1 MTIHRTPRP
10 ADVYDGTRWVKH
22 IGREVASPLVGRRDF
37 SDRIEAARLA
47 VEARRNLGWPGPVV
61 VTIQADGMR
70 ILRDHCE
77 VTEIDSERGRAIVYP
92 GTLNPRRVD
101 QADLNIRVRR
111 S

>member
-47 VEARRNLGWPGPVV
+47 VEARRNPGWPGPVV
-61 VTIQADGMR
+61 VTVQADGMR

-77 VTEIDSERGRAIVYP
+77 VDGINSERGWAVVYP
-92 GTLNPRRVD
+92 GLLGPRRVD
-101 QADLNIRVRR
+101 LADLNVEVRAL
-111 S
+111 